1 MMRENNRMVLPG
13 EEVGISEEYIPGEG
27 TYESGGRIYSAVVG
41 ELELDRKD
49 MVARVRGYNPPL
61 ELKPGD
67 IVIGNV
73 EDIRSSMV
81 IIDAAMVEGKT
92 RSITGETEGTVH
104 ISKVSEGYTQDIKRE
119 YHVGDIVRA
128 KVLQVKPSLQLATNA
143 RDLGVIKARCTRCR
157 SPLVKRGNELYC
169 ENCERAETRKISAE
183 YDNVQVPIIQGIM
196 KTAGPP

>member
-1 MMRENNRMVLPG
+1 MMMRENNRMVLPG

-81 IIDAAMVEGKT
+81 IINAAMVEGKT

-157 SPLVKRGNELYC
+157 SPLVKRENELYC

-183 YDNVQVPIIQGIM
+183 YDNVQVPIS
-196 KTAGPP
+196 